1 MQRTRARFAMA
12 VAVAAMLP
20 MAVSACSTSPSLK
33 SGEASIAPASSIPP
47 PPTRQA
53 AGIVDCGSDP
63 AEASREKVMMVNRT
77 ATIVRVYTSAI
88 DCYDW
93 GGTGNPSRFDGLQ
106 LDGAVSSTNETL
118 VVRDI
123 PQANT
128 QIRPWDMEVQ
138 MWGGTQWLTA
148 KVTPRPTF
156 GAAKGTCN
164 TVKGSTAC
172 IGISL
177 CPGPDYLERR
187 VEVPL
192 SSGFGTFTDSG
203 RKLIVTTYC
212 SLSDNQARMV
222 LTQA

>member
-1 MQRTRARFAMA
+1 MA
-12 VAVAAMLP
+12 L
-20 MAVSACSTSPSLK
+20 SACSPSSVLAP
-33 SGEASIAPASSIPP
+33 GGASASATQSIPP

-53 AGIVDCGSDP
+53 AGIVDCGSNP
-63 AEASREKVMMVNRT
+63 AELSQEKVTIVNRT
-77 ATIVRVYTSAI
+77 ATIVRVYISAI

-93 GGTGNPSRFDGLQ
+93 GGTANPSRFDSLQ
-106 LDGAVSSTNETL
+106 LDGAVSSPTETL
-118 VVRDI
+118 VVRNI

-138 MWGGTQWLTA
+138 MWGGLQWLNA

-164 TVKGSTAC
+164 TVQGSTAC

-192 SSGFGTFTDSG
+192 SSGFGMFTDSG

-212 SLSDNQARMV
+212 SLSDGQARMV